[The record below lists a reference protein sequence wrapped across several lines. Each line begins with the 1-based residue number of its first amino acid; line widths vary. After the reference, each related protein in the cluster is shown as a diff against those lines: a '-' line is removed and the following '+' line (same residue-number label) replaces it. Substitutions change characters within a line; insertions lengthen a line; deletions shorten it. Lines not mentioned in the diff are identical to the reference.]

1 MMTLKLPYLC
11 CIFSPAGSRAS
22 EAALREHYNQSGIL
36 LQIAA
41 KVIGNSI

>member
-1 MMTLKLPYLC
+1 VLH
-11 CIFSPAGSRAS
+11 IFTCRQSRIRGGFARALQPKRDF
-22 EAALREHYNQSGIL
+22 AADS

>member
-22 EAALREHYNQSGIL
+22 ETALREHYNQSGIL
-36 LQIAA
+36 LQIRCRLQQR
-41 KVIGNSI
+41 